1 MSETLGQGSVLV
13 DRRGGQMTVTL
24 NRPEKKNAANE
35 EMWRTLVE
43 LFSGLRHDREVR
55 AVVVTGAGG
64 DFCSGADLSDPRTLV
79 ETIPLARM
87 RLVGDAT
94 LAVARLP
101 QPTIAKVRG
110 VAAGAGLSL
119 ALACDLVVAAKD
131 ARLSEIFAK
140 RGLALD
146 GGSSWLLPRRVG
158 MTKAKE
164 LAFFAEMISGEEAE
178 AIGLVNRAVDPN
190 QLDSFVDDWASRLA
204 QGAPIAL
211 SLTKAL
217 LASSPTTSLEEALE
231 AEAHAQSVALASQD
245 ASEAMKAWMEKREA
259 RFEGR

>member
-1 MSETLGQGSVLV
+1 MSETTGQGVVLV
-13 DRRGGQMTVTL
+13 DRQGGVVTVTL
-24 NRPEKKNAANE
+24 NRPEKKNAADE

-43 LFSGLRHDREVR
+43 LFSSLRHDKEVR
-55 AVVVTGAGG
+55 VVVVTGAGG
-64 DFCSGADLSDPRTLV
+64 DFCSGADLSDPKRSLQTV
-79 ETIPLARM
+79 PLARM

-119 ALACDLVVAAKD
+119 ALACDLVVVERT
-131 ARLSEIFAK
+131 ARLSEIFAR

-164 LAFFAEMISGEEAE
+164 LAFFAEMISGDEAAE
-178 AIGLVNRAVDPN
+178 MGLVNRAVEPEE
-190 QLDSFVDDWASRLA
+190 LDAFVNDWASRLA
-204 QGAPIAL
+204 HGAPIAL

-217 LASSPTTSLEEALE
+217 LASSPSASLEEALE
-231 AEAHAQSVALASQD
+231 AEAHAQSVALASED
-245 ASEAMKAWMEKREA
+245 VSEAMKAWIEKREA